1 MKKTLAE
8 YINNLK
14 NQLYTIENWE
24 LSEAVEQIAET
35 YKAMLQYLTKGVED
49 PNAEKMQGQLWTQTL
64 SLQQRVL
71 RLKRLK
77 DSPSS
82 KYSTMQREVQ
92 NLDINSLLTRLELN
106 DDAEREEED
115 IVKLFKWTLTSDQW
129 KTADY
134 EVMMQLLTSSDVSD
148 KAKAVMIAATGLAT
162 LDFLDEKKLMLLLDA
177 YLIDNKEISM
187 RALVCLILALRKEQ
201 DKLNMYPEIV
211 SRLEIFSGDE
221 GFVQDSYN
229 ILIQLQMSS
238 LTDKVASKIREDIMP
253 SIVKGSTTLKKQ
265 MGMLEINEKMTENGE
280 NPEWLKANAED
291 DSKAEEKMR
300 EMTDMQLN
308 GEDVYMATFAMLKGY
323 RFFNE
328 TAHWFYP
335 FTTDDPALTNMK
347 ELMGSE
353 NGRFI
358 RALLN
363 NSPFCNS
370 DKYSLCLLTNS
381 LGMGGFGS
389 IAQQMEAQMAD
400 MDEEE
405 KSAILDEKTNRQHKR
420 SYYSRSFIFDLY
432 RFHYIYGYRNEFY
445 NPFLDAQQNLFSP
458 LQIASLRNLSDNSSL
473 LLDHAEFLMRKEYY
487 AMALQEFIVY
497 SKTNEATAELYQKIG
512 FCQQKLENWEAAKQ
526 NYIMADSIKPS
537 SKWTLSHLGKV
548 CKMLADYKTAM
559 DCYSQLCDM
568 DEENIHYLLRLA
580 EAQAKQKLL
589 KEAISTLYKA
599 NYLSP
604 NSDKV
609 RRQLAICLMQNK
621 EEEKALTFM
630 DAAIDKGVAYMVM
643 GKNAEAYNNL
653 KIAFSE
659 TKDKKVFAQ
668 QLEQAAQPYYDVA
681 MLKTLETELLY
692 DSVITEL

>member
-1 MKKTLAE
+1 MNRTLAE

-14 NQLYTIENWE
+14 NQLYAIENWE

-35 YKAMLQYLTKGVED
+35 YKAMLQFMANGVED
-49 PNAEKMQGQLWTQTL
+49 PNANKMQRQLWTQAMA
-64 SLQQRVL
+64 LQQRLL

-77 DSPSS
+77 EAPNC

-92 NLDINSLLTRLELN
+92 NLDINNLLTRLELN
-106 DDAEREEED
+106 DDADREEED

-129 KTADY
+129 KSADY
-134 EVMMQLLTSSDVSD
+134 EVMMQLLTSGDVSD
-148 KAKAVMIAATGLAT
+148 KAKAVMIAAVGLAT
-162 LDFLDEKKLMLLLDA
+162 LDFMDERKMMLLLDA
-177 YLIDNKEISM
+177 YLTDNKEISM
-187 RALVCLILALRKEQ
+187 RALVCLILALRKDQ
-201 DKLNMYPEIV
+201 SVIGMYPEIA
-211 SRLEIFSGDE
+211 SRLEIFCEDD
-221 GFVQDSYN
+221 GFVQDSYT
-229 ILIQLQMSS
+229 ILMQLQMSS
-238 LTDKVASKIREDIMP
+238 LTDKVSTKIREDIMP
-253 SIVKGSTTLKKQ
+253 SIVKGSTMLKKQ
-265 MGMLEINEKMTENGE
+265 MGMLEISEKMTENGE
-280 NPEWLKANAED
+280 NPEWLKTNAED

-308 GEDVYMATFAMLKGY
+308 GEDVYMATFSMLKGY

-335 FTTDDPALTNMK
+335 FTTDDPALKSMK
-347 ELMGSE
+347 EMMGNE

-370 DKYSLCLLTNS
+370 DKFSLCLLTNS

-405 KSAILDEKTNRQHKR
+405 KSAILDEKTNRKHKR
-420 SYYSRSFIFDLY
+420 SHYSRSFIFDIY

-445 NPFLDAQQNLFSP
+445 NPFVDAQQNLFSP
-458 LQIASLRNLSDNSSL
+458 MQIVPLRNLTNHSSL
-473 LLDHAEFLMRKEYY
+473 LLEHAEFLMRKEYY
-487 AMALQEFIVY
+487 QMALKEFMFY

-512 FCQQKLENWEAAKQ
+512 FCQQKMGNWEAAKQ
-526 NYIMADSIKPS
+526 NYIMADGIKPS

-548 CKMLADYKTAM
+548 SIMSADYKTAM
-559 DCYSQLCDM
+559 DCYNQLCDM

-580 EAQAKQKLL
+580 EAQAKQKLMND
-589 KEAISTLYKA
+589 AISTLYKA

-609 RRQLAICLMQNK
+609 RRQLALCLMLHN
-621 EEEKALTFM
+621 EREKAVTFM
-630 DAAIDKGVAYMVM
+630 DDAIDKGVAYMVM
-643 GKNAEAYNNL
+643 GKNAEAYTNL
-653 KIAFSE
+653 KEAYSKA
-659 TKDKKVFAQ
+659 KDRKDFAQ
-668 QLEQAAQPYYDVA
+668 QLEQAVQPYYEAA
-681 MLKTLETELLY
+681 MLNLQQTELLY
-692 DSVITEL
+692 DCVITEL

>member
-35 YKAMLQYLTKGVED
+35 YKAMLQYMTKGVED
-49 PNAEKMQGQLWTQTL
+49 PNAEKMQGQLWTQAM
-64 SLQQRVL
+64 SLQQRVS

-82 KYSTMQREVQ
+82 RYSTMQREVQ
-92 NLDINSLLTRLELN
+92 NMDLNALLTRLELN

-134 EVMMQLLTSSDVSD
+134 EVMMQLLTSNDISD
-148 KAKAVMIAATGLAT
+148 KAKAVMIAATGLAA

-187 RALVCLILALRKEQ
+187 RALVCLILVLRKNQ
-201 DKLNMYPEIV
+201 DAINMYPEIT

-280 NPEWLKANAED
+280 NPEWLKANSED

-347 ELMGSE
+347 EMMGSE

-458 LQIASLRNLSDNSSL
+458 LQIAPLRNLADNSSL

-487 AMALQEFIVY
+487 AMALQEFILY
-497 SKTNEATAELYQKIG
+497 SRTNEATAELYQKIG

-526 NYIMADSIKPS
+526 NYIMADSIKPN

-548 CKMLADYKTAM
+548 CKMSADYKTAM

-568 DEENIHYLLRLA
+568 DEENIHYMLRLA
-580 EAQAKQKLL
+580 EAQAKQNLL
-589 KEAISTLYKA
+589 GEAINTLYKA

-609 RRQLAICLMQNK
+609 RRQLALYLMQNK
-621 EEEKALTFM
+621 EQEKALAFM
-630 DAAIDKGVAYMVM
+630 DADIDKGVAYMVI
-643 GKNAEAYNNL
+643 GNNAEAYNHL
-653 KIAFSE
+653 KIAL
-659 TKDKKVFAQ
+659 TQAKDRKDFAQ
-668 QLEQAAQPYYDVA
+668 QLEQAAQPYYDAA
-681 MLKTLETELLY
+681 MLKTQQTELLY

>member
-35 YKAMLQYLTKGVED
+35 YKAMLQYMTKGVED
-49 PNAEKMQGQLWTQTL
+49 PNAEKMQGQLWTQAM
-64 SLQQRVL
+64 SLQQRVS

-82 KYSTMQREVQ
+82 RYSTMQREVQ
-92 NLDINSLLTRLELN
+92 NMDLNALLTRLELN

-134 EVMMQLLTSSDVSD
+134 EVMMQLLTSSDISD
-148 KAKAVMIAATGLAT
+148 KAKAVMIAATGLAA

-187 RALVCLILALRKEQ
+187 RALVCLILVLRKNQ
-201 DKLNMYPEIV
+201 DAINMYPEIT

-280 NPEWLKANAED
+280 NPEWLKANSED

-347 ELMGSE
+347 EMMDSE

-458 LQIASLRNLSDNSSL
+458 LQIAPLRNLAGNSSL

-487 AMALQEFIVY
+487 AMALQEFILY

-526 NYIMADSIKPS
+526 NYIMADSIKPN

-548 CKMLADYKTAM
+548 CKMSADYKTAM

-568 DEENIHYLLRLA
+568 DEENIHYMLRLA
-580 EAQAKQKLL
+580 EAQAKQNLL
-589 KEAISTLYKA
+589 GEAINTLYKA

-609 RRQLAICLMQNK
+609 RRQLALYLMQNK
-621 EEEKALTFM
+621 EQEKALAFM
-630 DAAIDKGVAYMVM
+630 DADIDKGVAYMVT
-643 GKNAEAYNNL
+643 GNNAEAYNHL
-653 KIAFSE
+653 KTAF
-659 TKDKKVFAQ
+659 TQAKDRKDFAQ
-668 QLEQAAQPYYDVA
+668 QLEQAAQPYYDAA
-681 MLKTLETELLY
+681 MLKTQQTELLY

>member
-35 YKAMLQYLTKGVED
+35 YKAMLQYMTKGVED
-49 PNAEKMQGQLWTQTL
+49 PNAEKMQGQLWTQAM
-64 SLQQRVL
+64 SLQQRVS

-82 KYSTMQREVQ
+82 RYSTMQREVQ
-92 NLDINSLLTRLELN
+92 NMDLNALLTRLELN

-134 EVMMQLLTSSDVSD
+134 EVMMQLLTSSDISD
-148 KAKAVMIAATGLAT
+148 KAKAVMIAATGLAA

-187 RALVCLILALRKEQ
+187 RALVCLILVLRKNQ
-201 DKLNMYPEIV
+201 DAINMYPEIT

-280 NPEWLKANAED
+280 NPEWLKANSED

-347 ELMGSE
+347 EMMGSE

-458 LQIASLRNLSDNSSL
+458 LQIAPLRNLAGNSSL

-487 AMALQEFIVY
+487 AMALQEFILY
-497 SKTNEATAELYQKIG
+497 SRTNEATAELYQKIG

-526 NYIMADSIKPS
+526 NYIMADSIKPN

-548 CKMLADYKTAM
+548 CKMSADYKTAM

-568 DEENIHYLLRLA
+568 DEENIHYMLRLA
-580 EAQAKQKLL
+580 EAQAKQNLL
-589 KEAISTLYKA
+589 GEAINTLYKA

-609 RRQLAICLMQNK
+609 RRQLALCLMQNK
-621 EEEKALTFM
+621 EQEKALAFM
-630 DAAIDKGVAYMVM
+630 DADIDKGVAYMVT
-643 GKNAEAYNNL
+643 GNNAEAYNHL
-653 KIAFSE
+653 KIAL
-659 TKDKKVFAQ
+659 TQAKDRKDFAQ
-668 QLEQAAQPYYDVA
+668 QLEQAAQPYYDAA
-681 MLKTLETELLY
+681 MLKTQQTELLY